1 MKKTAAAIIVLA
13 ATALSFS
20 QAKRTAQEIKK
31 KALEQETVLDTIDY
45 LKSNTESAST
55 SADKRAILYFTAT
68 LQEQL
73 GLYTDASTWYAKAA
87 GTPGGEATNMP
98 KVTTEEIV
106 IAAVRSSLSASD
118 WETAESYLANIR
130 SSKNEK
136 TIAFAN
142 LYTIWCQLCK
152 ASSVNETGDSIAM
165 LRAYSSMQSMK
176 TVRPQVLLTLW
187 YLTNDK
193 NCGETLKRE
202 YPASPEASIVKGT
215 SQIMSVPFWYFVPR
229 GESPV
234 ASEIPN
240 TGDSNVRSDFVP
252 PKKIYSEENPGS
264 APIFKGNSTPAKEEN
279 IPLRA
284 KTGGKKQQLGLF
296 KSKANADELI
306 VKARAKNFDAYA
318 YSETRASGTT
328 YYIVVVDENSSLTMG
343 KKLKDAG
350 FDCYTISN

>member
-1 MKKTAAAIIVLA
+1 MKKTAATLILLA
-13 ATALSFS
+13 ATVLAFS
-20 QAKRTAQEIKK
+20 QAKKTAMEIKK

-45 LKSNTESAST
+45 LKTNTEFAAT
-55 SADKRAILYFTAT
+55 AADRRAILYFTAT

-106 IAAVRSSLSASD
+106 IAAVRSSLSAGD

-136 TIAFAN
+136 TAAFVN

-165 LRAYSSMQSMK
+165 LQAYSSMQSMK

-193 NCGETLKRE
+193 KCGETLKRE

-229 GESPV
+229 GESKSVQAPV
-234 ASEIPN
+234 KAPETTAEN
-240 TGDSNVRSDFVP
+240 SNAKNAE
-252 PKKIYSEENPGS
+252 KK
-264 APIFKGNSTPAKEEN
+264 
-279 IPLRA
+279 L
-284 KTGGKKQQLGLF
+284 QLGLF
-296 KSKANADELI
+296 RNQKNASNLMDKLKSKG
-306 VKARAKNFDAYA
+306 FSS
-318 YSETRASGTT
+318 YSITKKGEETGTT
-328 YYIVVVDENSSLTMG
+328 YYIVIVDENSNGTME
-343 KKLKDAG
+343 KQLKSAG
-350 FDCYTISN
+350 FDCYPIK